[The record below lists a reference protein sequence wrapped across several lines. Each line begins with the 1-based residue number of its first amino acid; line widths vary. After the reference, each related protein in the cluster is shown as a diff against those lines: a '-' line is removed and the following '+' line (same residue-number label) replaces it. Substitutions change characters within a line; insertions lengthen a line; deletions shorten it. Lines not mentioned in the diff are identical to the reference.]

1 MKGYQQL
8 KALDE
13 AVAAKVETVVR
24 AEAKSEAEGAPM
36 DRSTMEW
43 TSKTSNDAS
52 NQYRCNIWALK
63 ETPTSPISA
72 WRPTRKDTVMSNS
85 LGEM

>member
-36 DRSTMEW
+36 DRSPMEC
-43 TSKTSNDAS
+43 TSKTSNYAATKE
-52 NQYRCNIWALK
+52 RCNIWALK
-63 ETPTSPISA
+63 ETPTSPRSSQK
-72 WRPTRKDTVMSNS
+72 PTIKGMVKSNS
-85 LGEM
+85 LREM